1 MDNNANDIE
10 EIEFDMEKLNEIIEL
25 LDKASLVDEGYIR
38 DYFYQRISILTSE
51 IIEMS
56 GDLTYKI
63 KVKLREL
70 LGLNYLD
77 LSAHFN
83 DDDLYGIFSY
93 ETNKTG
99 FVGYICILESE
110 FIVLETKDGFVYP
123 LFKIKSRNK
132 KRRWK

>member
-1 MDNNANDIE
+1 MGNEINELE
-10 EIEFDMEKLNEIIEL
+10 EIEFDIQTLNKINEL
-25 LDKASLVDEGYIR
+25 SDKASLSDSDFVR
-38 DYFYQRISILTSE
+38 DWLYQRISILTDE

-70 LGLNYLD
+70 LGLNYLN

-83 DDDLYGIFSY
+83 DEDLYGIFSY
-93 ETNKTG
+93 ETNKAG
-99 FVGYICILESE
+99 YVGRICIIANE

-123 LFKIKSRNK
+123 LFKIKSKYKNEGGQ
-132 KRRWK
+132 